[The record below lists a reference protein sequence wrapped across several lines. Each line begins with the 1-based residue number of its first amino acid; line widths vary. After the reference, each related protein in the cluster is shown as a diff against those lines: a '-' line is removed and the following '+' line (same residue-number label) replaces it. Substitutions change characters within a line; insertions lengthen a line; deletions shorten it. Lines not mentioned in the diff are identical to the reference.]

1 MSSLADPVAVY
12 NRSAGKWR
20 YYKLSIAGAVIL
32 GTLTLAGLIFLLG
45 WYIRRARQARRLRN
59 RGSRE
64 SDHFGLSTVSLAR
77 TSKSIDAFLVKDA
90 DPERTSLMFS
100 RSPSPSATIVLDD
113 SEHRNSLAEV
123 YRTSWNAS
131 ASTLGNA
138 IVETSKQL
146 DSAFDELYPES
157 IDSIRCEPNKPILP
171 LVEHNCRHRGWLWL
185 SSQSRFNL
193 LAYESEPH

>member
-1 MSSLADPVAVY
+1 MPSLTDPIAVY

-59 RGSRE
+59 CGSRE

-100 RSPSPSATIVLDD
+100 RSPSPSVTIILDD
-113 SEHRNSLAEV
+113 SEHLNSLTEV
-123 YRTSWNAS
+123 YRTSCNAS
-131 ASTLGNA
+131 ASTLGNVS
-138 IVETSKQL
+138 IILKY
-146 DSAFDELYPES
+146 SAFDELYPNS
-157 IDSIRCEPNKPILP
+157 IDSIRCEPNKQILP
-171 LVEHNCRHRGWLWL
+171 HVEHNIGRHRGWMWL